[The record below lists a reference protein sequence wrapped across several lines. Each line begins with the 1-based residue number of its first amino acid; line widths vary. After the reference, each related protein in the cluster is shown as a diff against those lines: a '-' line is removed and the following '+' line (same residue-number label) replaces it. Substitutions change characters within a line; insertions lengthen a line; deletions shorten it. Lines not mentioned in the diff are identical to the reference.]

1 VRTGTGFRR
10 LWLANGVS
18 LLGDQVSLVAIP
30 LVAVTTLAVS
40 PAEVGLLTAIA
51 GVPLL
56 LFGLPIGAWVDRT
69 RRRRLLIAADL
80 GRAVALSTVPIAFVL
95 GALTFPHLLGVA
107 FALAS
112 MSVVFNVAATAVLP
126 SLVPAGGLVAA
137 NARLTQTRA
146 VTQIAGPGLGGALV
160 QLATAPFA
168 LVVDA
173 VSYLASALLL
183 RRLSDG
189 PIESRDR
196 DVRAGLRL
204 VWREPLLRA
213 SALSAGTYSLF
224 NAAILALQV
233 LFLTRELVLSPAQV
247 GLVLAAAGPGALL
260 GATLAVRTSRRLGL
274 GPTMIAGLAVAGL
287 GNLALPL
294 APVALIV
301 IAIFVNAA
309 AQPLYNISQ
318 SSLRQALVPPS
329 LQGRVT
335 ATMTVIAGGAAP
347 LGALAGG
354 VVADGVGVRSALVAA
369 AIGTVLSCLWAFAS
383 PIRRLRDVPMP
394 L

>member
-1 VRTGTGFRR
+1 
-10 LWLANGVS
+10 
-18 LLGDQVSLVAIP
+18 
-30 LVAVTTLAVS
+30 
-40 PAEVGLLTAIA
+40 
-51 GVPLL
+51 
-56 LFGLPIGAWVDRT
+56 
-69 RRRRLLIAADL
+69 
-80 GRAVALSTVPIAFVL
+80 
-95 GALTFPHLLGVA
+95 
-107 FALAS
+107 
-112 MSVVFNVAATAVLP
+112 
-126 SLVPAGGLVAA
+126 
-137 NARLTQTRA
+137 
-146 VTQIAGPGLGGALV
+146 
-160 QLATAPFA
+160 
-168 LVVDA
+168 
-173 VSYLASALLL
+173 
-183 RRLSDG
+183 
-189 PIESRDR
+189 
-196 DVRAGLRL
+196 